1 MTPVDKK
8 ARKKKKNACPLIKKN
23 NGTNLAGNV
32 AMLMFSSKT
41 VNDLSEINIHSHRR
55 LINVRR
61 FTSV

>member
-8 ARKKKKNACPLIKKN
+8 ARKNKKTHAHFWK

-41 VNDLSEINIHSHRR
+41 VNDLSESNIHSHRR

>member
-1 MTPVDKK
+1 MTLVDKK
-8 ARKKKKNACPLIKKN
+8 ARKKKKTHAHFWKN

-41 VNDLSEINIHSHRR
+41 VNDLSESNIHSHLR